1 MGRRLKAGVSGQSLC
16 FLIHNDV
23 LHPVTST
30 PPLRLQLDYTDI
42 LNHKGSSE
50 IQYFFKDI
58 FCLAH
63 CCSEQLWY
71 SVTKEDE
78 ETH

>member
-1 MGRRLKAGVSGQSLC
+1 MGRRLKAEVSWQSLC

-23 LHPVTST
+23 LHPVAST

-50 IQYFFKDI
+50 IQYFLRYF
-58 FCLAH
+58 LL
-63 CCSEQLWY
+63 STLLL
-71 SVTKEDE
+71 
-78 ETH
+78 